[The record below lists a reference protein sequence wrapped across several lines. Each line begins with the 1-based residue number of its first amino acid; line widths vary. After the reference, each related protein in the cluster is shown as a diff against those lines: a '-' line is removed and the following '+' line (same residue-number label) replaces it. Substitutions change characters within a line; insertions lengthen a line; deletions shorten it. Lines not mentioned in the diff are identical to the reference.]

1 MELEHFHCKTSLRV
15 RSYEVDWQG
24 IVHNTVYLLY
34 CEIGRVEYLKT
45 IGADLDLN
53 KINSSHRVV
62 LSRNEIDYLS
72 PAHFDMEIDVY
83 TRIPEIGNSSFI
95 FEGLLINASTNAFIA
110 KNRAVHVWLQKKT
123 GLPIR
128 VPDSF
133 RLLVRNYEGERL
145 KQR

>member
-1 MELEHFHCKTSLRV
+1 MYPELFKCKTSLRV
-15 RSYEVDWQG
+15 RTYEVDWQG

-62 LSRNEIDYLS
+62 LSRNEIDYKA
-72 PAHFDMEIDVY
+72 PAQFDMEIDIF
-83 TRIPEIGNSSFI
+83 TRIPEIGNSSFV
-95 FEGLLINASTNAFIA
+95 FEGLLFKASTDAIIA
-110 KNRAVHVWLQKKT
+110 ENRAFHVWLSRDT
-123 GLPIR
+123 GLPSR

-133 RLLVRNYEGERL
+133 RTLVREYEGKHLTER
-145 KQR
+145 